1 MRMLPE
7 SMVVGYV
14 REALKGEKERSDAKK
29 AILAGVTVTE
39 VVRDQT
45 QLAYK
50 ISSSFLSQGQHF
62 EVTHAKTVTITP
74 SKDLEAIVN
83 SSNVQKALTL
93 EEVKAFAKEL
103 CDAEDDVDPLHALA
117 KATKAL
123 AEAAFE
129 QEVDEDEESASSSSN
144 SQDSA
149 KRSPEASPED
159 SRLPLKKAR
168 R

>member
-7 SMVVGYV
+7 SMVLGYV
-14 REALKGEKERSDAKK
+14 REALKSEKERSDAKK

-103 CDAEDDVDPLHALA
+103 CDEKDDVDPLHALA

-129 QEVDEDEESASSSSN
+129 QEVDEESASSN

-149 KRSPEASPED
+149 KRSPEESPES